1 MKFLKNE
8 CLYITPD
15 NKYDLLRNSIKYLTN
30 DDFTIL
36 VRFKPDWDS
45 MKPNDISSEGGLVA
59 KNGMHCGLMVQTDC
73 INGVDIYA
81 GKCIFFSEIELG
93 NPIANEAIIDLSK
106 DKEWYE
112 FSMRHDLK
120 NKKVNFTYDNIS
132 KDISYVGDIVDYSH
146 SWIWIGA
153 CCGFNFF
160 DETHRYYFNGDIDY
174 VGIFQSNLSNESI
187 EHYFKNSEISMINE
201 THKTIVLSN
210 FKNSTPYKTKDDSG
224 NGNNLIIF
232 KDEWF

>member
-1 MKFLKNE
+1 
-8 CLYITPD
+8 
-15 NKYDLLRNSIKYLTN
+15 
-30 DDFTIL
+30 
-36 VRFKPDWDS
+36 
-45 MKPNDISSEGGLVA
+45 
-59 KNGMHCGLMVQTDC
+59 
-73 INGVDIYA
+73 
-81 GKCIFFSEIELG
+81 
-93 NPIANEAIIDLSK
+93 
-106 DKEWYE
+106 
-112 FSMRHDLK
+112 
-120 NKKVNFTYDNIS
+120 
-132 KDISYVGDIVDYSH
+132 VGDIVDYSH

-160 DETHRYYFNGDIDY
+160 DENHRYYFNGDIDY

-210 FKNSTPYKTKDDSG
+210 FKNSTPYKIKDDSG